1 MKKLVTMREALRDQH
16 LLGDALP
23 GPSWSAWR
31 TLLIAACGEP
41 LTDAERVTFKA
52 LTGRDREPG
61 EMIETLLVVAGRRS
75 GKTKAM
81 SLLSVFLSTLCSW
94 QDNLSLGERGLALF
108 LAPTERQAGVAR
120 RYAEAIVDHVPLLQG
135 LVENRT
141 ANALALRRS
150 IDLETQ
156 PASWRFSRGFTSVS
170 VALDEC
176 AFLYTADDAANSDT
190 ELLIALKPSLS
201 TTGGPMLL
209 TSSPSNME
217 GVVYRLWKR
226 HHGAQGDPR
235 CLVVQADSRTLNP
248 CLRQDVVD
256 RAYEEDAVAAEAEFG
271 GQFRQPVTAYLDR
284 AVVEKAVDR
293 GVTGRTRLPGVTYRA
308 HIDVAGGTGSDSF
321 CVAIGHK
328 MHDAG
333 RDICVVD
340 ALFEARP
347 PFDPDIIT
355 KQAAQLLL
363 QWGVSDATGDAYAAA
378 WPITAFAK
386 HGVRFHTAALTT
398 SELYLHTLPL
408 WTAARVSM
416 LDVPRAV
423 DQLCNLRRKVGQG
436 GKENISH
443 PRNAHDD
450 LSCVIAGLL
459 WRLTPVAAR
468 KPKIVSPGVFSN
480 GQWWGD
486 AAPANTPAPNGYRQ
500 GTEPWRSYVGSR
512 WPGSNPFDR
521 EW

>member
-1 MKKLVTMREALRDQH
+1 
-16 LLGDALP
+16 
-23 GPSWSAWR
+23 
-31 TLLIAACGEP
+31 
-41 LTDAERVTFKA
+41 
-52 LTGRDREPG
+52 
-61 EMIETLLVVAGRRS
+61 
-75 GKTKAM
+75 
-81 SLLSVFLSTLCSW
+81 
-94 QDNLSLGERGLALF
+94 LGERGLALF
-108 LAPTERQAGVAR
+108 LAPTERQAGVAH

-141 ANALALRRS
+141 ANALSLRRS

-156 PASWRFSRGFTSVS
+156 PANWRFSRGFTA
-170 VALDEC
+170 VAITLDEC
-176 AFLYTADDAANSDT
+176 AFFFSNDDAANSDT
-190 ELLIALKPSLS
+190 ELVIALKPSLS

-248 CLRQDVVD
+248 SLRQDVVD
-256 RAYEEDAVAAEAEFG
+256 RAYDDDPVAAEAEFG

-284 AVVEKAVDR
+284 AVVEKAVER
-293 GVTGRTRLPGVTYRA
+293 GVTGRTRLPGVVCKA

-321 CVAIGHK
+321 CACIGHQ
-328 MHDAG
+328 MQDAG
-333 RDICVVD
+333 RDICVID
-340 ALFEARP
+340 ALFEAKP
-347 PFDPDIIT
+347 PFDPDLIT
-355 KQAAQLLL
+355 EQAATLLR
-363 QWGVSDATGDAYAAA
+363 QWGVTDATGDAYAAA

-386 HGVRFHTAALTT
+386 HGIRFHTAALTT

-408 WTAARVSM
+408 WTSGRVPM

-450 LSCVIAGLL
+450 LACVVAGLL
-459 WRLTPVAAR
+459 WRLTPVVPR
-468 KPKIVSPGVFSN
+468 KVKPVMPGVFSN
-480 GQWWGD
+480 GAWWGD
-486 AAPANTPAPNGYRQ
+486 PTTPSSELQRQ
-500 GTEPWRSYVGSR
+500 PDVTKSFYQNYGAVFGGG
-512 WPGSNPFDR
+512 WPGSGPTD
-521 EW
+521 W